1 MTTNTKNKTMRQAF
15 NEFDKKYASLSEIDP
30 LWYKKELNAVA
41 FSKTAPARSDSGYFS
56 EEYIRARF
64 VYSLI
69 ASGKFSPEKLCVE
82 AQLPKGNGGKS
93 INPDILAFRNGGWA
107 GKDFS
112 SSEIRQNILVV
123 FEAKRNSKN
132 DTKGVI
138 EKQLRTSMNEYEG
151 DPDNEINFVFGVYF
165 DDQPNV
171 LVFKKE
177 NNHPIKRYSPD
188 KIRKDDPWN
197 IGNRDE
203 VNELPSFDILVSR
216 VDSLKNKTQLS
227 IENLEPI
234 DEDAF
239 ADLLEPLNR
248 AKDKSGVSEYVHAL
262 IVEFLTYKVYDEK
275 YSASNTTS
283 LRFYITRNEIDTA
296 DIQNF
301 RKRFKS
307 LQDDARTD
315 YPNILTDPIFKYN
328 LINGNLQANHK
339 AMEDF
344 LIEVIHVFE
353 MKSILKANNENFN
366 QIIFNNFGSSVDKAL
381 DKQFF
386 TPIPAARMMVD
397 IINPKKQETVV
408 DPCSG
413 ICDFLAVAFRKMHS
427 KHGYVQGNPD
437 AKKLFGF
444 DKDQKVL
451 KLAELN
457 LVLNGD
463 GGATILP
470 MNSLTQ
476 KMCVDGTALAEGKF
490 NVDNYSTETWE
501 PKSKV
506 PELMKFDVV
515 ITNPPFGRGRDL
527 TLGKNGK
534 WDVSEKT
541 AQMYE
546 TYWIKN
552 AQLDIASGIV
562 PTIAELQASKIN
574 TEKKNQGKSAKT
586 KTETKHSFPLS
597 MDMGAL
603 FLENAVKI
611 LKEGGRMA
619 IVLSNSIASIKEWEN
634 IRAWFLSR
642 MRVVAAIDL
651 PSGTFGETAV
661 ATTVLIAYKPK
672 SGSTILKDDYQVF
685 PFEVRNCGYEVKT
698 KKRLVVFEPR
708 FLIDD
713 ANFTEALDA
722 DGNKLLLEDFSE
734 LQERFSAWIK
744 FQEPDLREAF
754 HV

>member
-1 MTTNTKNKTMRQAF
+1 MNRKLPATMTTSSPQQAKVMNIQKAF
-15 NEFDKKYASLSEIDP
+15 NAFDKKHAGLPIVDSD
-30 LWYKKELNAVA
+30 WYKKELGVIS
-41 FSKTAPARSDSGYFS
+41 FGKSAPTRLASGEFS
-56 EEYIRARF
+56 EEYVRARF
-64 VYSLI
+64 VYALI
-69 ASGKFSPEKLCVE
+69 ASGKFSPEILCIE

-93 INPDILAFRNGGWA
+93 INPDILAFKDNKWV

-112 SSEIRQNILVV
+112 TSELRQNILVV
-123 FEAKRNSKN
+123 FEAKRNAKN
-132 DTKGVI
+132 DTKSVI

-151 DPDNEINFVFGVYF
+151 DPANEINFVFGVYF

-171 LVFKKE
+171 IIFKKE
-177 NNHPIKRYSPD
+177 NNHPIKRYAPE
-188 KIRKDDPWN
+188 KIRKDDAWN
-197 IGNRDE
+197 IGNRDD
-203 VNELPSFDILVSR
+203 VNALPSHHDLITR
-216 VDSLKNKTQLS
+216 VDSLKNKEQLS
-227 IENLEPI
+227 VDNLEPI

-248 AKDKSGVSEYVHAL
+248 AKDKSGVSDYVHAL

-275 YSASNTTS
+275 YSASNNIH
-283 LRFYITRNEIDTA
+283 LRFYITSNEIEFSS
-296 DIQNF
+296 IQNF

-328 LINGNLQANHK
+328 FVSGNLQPNH
-339 AMEDF
+339 ASMEDF
-344 LIEVIHVFE
+344 LIEVIRVFE

-366 QIIFNNFGSSVDKAL
+366 QIIFNNFGSSVDKAQ

-386 TPIPAARMMVD
+386 TPIPAAKMMVD
-397 IINPKKQETVV
+397 IINPTKQEMIA

-413 ICDFLAVAFRKMHS
+413 ICDFLAVAFRKMHNS
-427 KHGYVQGNPD
+427 LGYVKGNPD

-476 KMCVDGTALAEGKF
+476 KMCADGTALPDGKF
-490 NVDNYSTETWE
+490 NTDNYSIETWE
-501 PKSKV
+501 PIAKV
-506 PELMKFDVV
+506 PCLMKFKVV

-527 TLGKNGK
+527 TLGKKGK

-541 AQMYE
+541 ACMYE

-552 AQLDIASGIV
+552 AEFDISSGKV
-562 PTIAELQASKIN
+562 PTIAELKMQ
-574 TEKKNQGKSAKT
+574 KKQ
-586 KTETKHSFPLS
+586 EFPKS

-611 LKEGGRMA
+611 LEEGGRMA
-619 IVLSNSIASIKEWEN
+619 IVLSNSITSIKEWEN
-634 IRAWFLSR
+634 VRAWFLSK
-642 MRVVAAIDL
+642 MRVVATIDL
-651 PSGTFGETAV
+651 PTGTFGETAV

-672 SGSTILKDDYQVF
+672 SGNEILSQDYQVF
-685 PFEVRNCGYEVKT
+685 PYEVRNIGYEVKT

-708 FLIDD
+708 FLIDETT
-713 ANFTEALDA
+713 FTEALDSE
-722 DGNKLLLEDFSE
+722 GNKLLLEDFSD
-734 LQERFSAWIK
+734 LQEKFFTWVK
-744 FQEPDLREAF
+744 FQEPELRGAF
-754 HV
+754 NV

>member
-1 MTTNTKNKTMRQAF
+1 MAKKMLAAF
-15 NEFDKKYASLSEIDP
+15 NEFDKRYSGLIEISAD
-30 LWYKKELNAVA
+30 WYQKELGVVSFVRA
-41 FSKTAPARSDSGYFS
+41 APARLVSGQLS

-64 VYSLI
+64 VFALI
-69 ASGKFSPEKLCVE
+69 ASGKYSPEHLCVE

-93 INPDILAFRNGGWA
+93 INPDILAFKDSSWL
-107 GKDFS
+107 GKDFA

-123 FEAKRNSKN
+123 FEAKRNAKN
-132 DTKGVI
+132 DTKSVI
-138 EKQLRTSMNEYEG
+138 EKQLRPSMNEYEG
-151 DPDNEINFVFGVYF
+151 DSTNVINFVFGVYF

-171 LVFKKE
+171 LIFKKE
-177 NNHPIKRYSPD
+177 NNHPIKRYAPE
-188 KIRKDDPWN
+188 KFRKDDAWN
-197 IGNRDE
+197 IGNRDD
-203 VNELPSFDILVSR
+203 VNALPSHHDLIAR
-216 VDSLKNKTQLS
+216 VDSLRNKEQLS
-227 IENLEPI
+227 VENLEPI

-248 AKDKSGVSEYVHAL
+248 AKDKTGVSEYVHAL

-275 YSASNTTS
+275 FSASNKTP
-283 LRFYITRNEIDTA
+283 LRFYITSNEA
-296 DIQNF
+296 ELGIQGF
-301 RKRFKS
+301 RDRFKS

-315 YPNILTDPIFKYN
+315 YPNILNNPIFKYN
-328 LINGNLQANHK
+328 AVSGNLKPNHPS
-339 AMEDF
+339 MEDF
-344 LIEVIHVFE
+344 LIEVVHVFE

-386 TPIPAARMMVD
+386 TPIPAAKMMID
-397 IINPKKQETVV
+397 IINPTRHEMIV

-413 ICDFLAVAFRKMHS
+413 ICDFLAVAFRKMHNS
-427 KHGYVQGNPD
+427 HGYVKGNPD

-444 DKDQKVL
+444 DRDQKVL

-476 KMCVDGTALAEGKF
+476 KLCVGGVTLPDGKF
-490 NVDNYSTETWE
+490 TTDNYSIETWE
-501 PKSKV
+501 PITKV
-506 PELMKFDVV
+506 PDLMKFKVV

-527 TLGKNGK
+527 ALGKKGK

-541 AQMYE
+541 ALMYE

-552 AQLDIASGIV
+552 AEFDISSGKV
-562 PTIAELQASKIN
+562 PSIAELKMR
-574 TEKKNQGKSAKT
+574 KKQ
-586 KTETKHSFPLS
+586 EFPKS

-611 LKEGGRMA
+611 LEDGGRMA
-619 IVLSNSIASIKEWEN
+619 IVLSNSITSIKEWEN
-634 IRAWFLSR
+634 IRAWFLSK
-642 MRVVAAIDL
+642 MRVVATIDL
-651 PSGTFGETAV
+651 PTGTFGETAV

-672 SGSTILKDDYQVF
+672 SGSKILNQDYQVF
-685 PFEVRNCGYEVKT
+685 PYEVRNIGYEVKT

-708 FLIDD
+708 FLIDET
-713 ANFTEALDA
+713 NFTEALDSE
-722 DGNKLLLEDFSE
+722 GNKLLLEDFSA
-734 LQERFSAWIK
+734 LQEKFFSWMK
-744 FQEPDLREAF
+744 FQEPELRGAF
-754 HV
+754 NV

>member
-1 MTTNTKNKTMRQAF
+1 MISKNISMRIAF
-15 NEFDKKYASLSEIDP
+15 DAFDKKFAKLTDIDSH
-30 LWYKKELNAVA
+30 WYKKELGVLS
-41 FSKTAPARSDSGYFS
+41 FSKATPARLTSGQFS

-64 VYSLI
+64 VYALI
-69 ASGKFSPEKLCVE
+69 ASGKYSPELLCVE

-93 INPDILAFRNGGWA
+93 INPDILAFRNNKWV

-123 FEAKRNSKN
+123 FEAKRNAKN
-132 DTKGVI
+132 DTKAVI

-151 DPDNEINFVFGVYF
+151 DPANEINFVFGVYF

-171 LVFKKE
+171 LIFKKE
-177 NNHPIKRYSPD
+177 NTHPIKRHVPE

-197 IGNRDE
+197 IGNRDD
-203 VNELPSFDILVSR
+203 VNALPSHHDFITR
-216 VDSLKNKTQLS
+216 VDSLKNKEQLS
-227 IENLEPI
+227 VNNLEPI

-248 AKDKSGVSEYVHAL
+248 AKDKAGVSEYVHTL

-275 YSASNTTS
+275 YSASNKS
-283 LRFYITRNEIDTA
+283 PLRFYITRNETTTA
-296 DIQNF
+296 AIQKF

-307 LQDDARTD
+307 LQDNARTD

-328 LINGNLQANHK
+328 IAGDKLQANHN
-339 AMEDF
+339 AMEAF

-386 TPIPAARMMVD
+386 TPIPAAKMMID
-397 IINPKKQETVV
+397 LINPMKQETIV

-413 ICDFLAVAFRKMHS
+413 ICDFLAVAFRKIHS
-427 KHGYVQGNPD
+427 HHDYVQGNPD

-463 GGATILP
+463 GGATIQS

-476 KMCVDGTALAEGKF
+476 KMCLDGKVLQDGKF
-490 NVDNYSTETWE
+490 TTENYSIETWE
-501 PKSKV
+501 PIAMV
-506 PELMKFDVV
+506 PDLMKFDIV

-527 TLGKNGK
+527 SLGKKGK
-534 WDVSEKT
+534 WDVSEGE
-541 AQMYE
+541 ARMYE

-552 AQLDIASGIV
+552 AEFDIGTGAV
-562 PTIAELQASKIN
+562 PTIAELQ
-574 TEKKNQGKSAKT
+574 NQRRP
-586 KTETKHSFPLS
+586 SFPKS
-597 MDMGAL
+597 MDMGVL
-603 FLENAVKI
+603 FLENAIKI
-611 LKEGGRMA
+611 LNEGGRMA
-619 IVLSNSIASIKEWEN
+619 IVLSNSITSIKEWEKV
-634 IRAWFLSR
+634 RAWFLSK
-642 MRVVAAIDL
+642 MRVVATIDL

-672 SGSTILKDDYQVF
+672 SGNLILKQDYQVF
-685 PFEVRNCGYEVKT
+685 PYEVRNIGYEVKT
-698 KKRLVVFEPR
+698 KKRLVMFEPR
-708 FLIDD
+708 FIIDETT
-713 ANFTEALDA
+713 FTEALDSE
-722 DGNKLLLEDFSE
+722 GNKLLREDFSD
-734 LQERFSAWIK
+734 LQEKFATWVK
-744 FQEPDLREAF
+744 FQEPELREAF